1 MPSHSYDVLIRLSP
15 QVPAGMVER
24 AARWTPDSVPSVAA
38 PAASVILLRD
48 SQDGLET
55 YLLHR
60 HALMP
65 FAASMVVFPGGRM
78 DPVDAEGGLDPIRAC
93 AVRETAEETDVL
105 LDEANLLPWAH
116 WITPEFETRRYDTW
130 FFVAAMPLD
139 QQAVDMSGE
148 TDLAEWST
156 PRKALAA
163 VHSESLKMLPP
174 TMSMLIELA
183 DLATVAEVINHATD
197 RRIEPV
203 LPRLVETES
212 GWQFRYSQ
220 VPPPGAPS

>member
-24 AARWTPDSVPSVAA
+24 AAQWTPDSVPSVAA

-65 FAASMVVFPGGRM
+65 FAPSMVVFPGGRM
-78 DPVDAEGGLDPIRAC
+78 DPVDAESGLDPIRAC
-93 AVRETAEETDVL
+93 AVRETAEETGVL
-105 LDEANLLPWAH
+105 LDEADLLPWAH

-183 DLATVAEVINHATD
+183 DLATVAEVINHATG

-212 GWQFRYSQ
+212 GWEFRYSQ
-220 VPPPGAPS
+220 AHPPGTPS

>member
-78 DPVDAEGGLDPIRAC
+78 DPVDAESGLDPIRAC
-93 AVRETAEETDVL
+93 AVRETAEETGVL

-148 TDLAEWST
+148 TDLAEWAT

-220 VPPPGAPS
+220 VSPPGAPS